1 MESSMERWAGMLK
14 LGNKIGYICNYGAW
28 MKRAK
33 PVLIVYVNL
42 SQVKKKTW
50 NYNSVSGKKSPQ
62 RLKLKK
68 ING

>member
-42 SQVKKKTW
+42 SQVKKK
-50 NYNSVSGKKSPQ
+50 N
-62 RLKLKK
+62 LKL
-68 ING
+68 

>member
-42 SQVKKKTW
+42 SQVKKKPEIITRW
-50 NYNSVSGKKSPQ
+50 AVRNHHKD
-62 RLKLKK
+62 
-68 ING
+68 